1 MKTLKSRLK
10 TQFSYDVSG
19 LGVYVDEQSDE
30 IFTDL
35 IYGSGL
41 TSRINVMEEV
51 KGSKEIKLLN
61 VDFDLQLADSCT
73 LSDDGTVTFTDKAL
87 ATKRVGVQF
96 SLCNENLNDTWAQM
110 LLAIGANRQD
120 RDMPLEDVI
129 TAYVVKKARKK
140 NQDLMFKG
148 DTTSLD
154 DNLNIYDGFIKLF
167 MNDASIVVATRTG
180 ATITAAN
187 GFDNALSV
195 YNAIPGEVH
204 DNEIPVELITG
215 RTEARA
221 ILAQIW
227 DDKDYNALVDF
238 TDVNGEISFVLP
250 TTNVTVRSYPQLD
263 GRNQIFGVP
272 YMFMFFGTDLEAD
285 MDGFFARYLEDSEN
299 IRFGAKW
306 RSGIQWVYEQYFV
319 RLAIA
324 AS

>member
-1 MKTLKSRLK
+1 MTTLKAKLK
-10 TQFSYDVSG
+10 DKFSYDVTG
-19 LGVYVDEQSDE
+19 LGTYVDEQSE
-30 IFTDL
+30 MIFEDL

-61 VDFDLQLADSCT
+61 VDFDLQDASSCT

-120 RDMPLEDVI
+120 REMPMEDII
-129 TAYVVKKARKK
+129 TAYVIKKARKK
-140 NQDLMFKG
+140 NQDLMFNG
-148 DTTSLD
+148 DTASLD
-154 DNLNIYDGFIKLF
+154 ANLAFYDGFVKLW
-167 MNDASIVVATRTG
+167 MNDASIVKAARTG

-187 GFDNALSV
+187 GFDNAISV
-195 YNAIPGEVH
+195 YNAIPGVVH

-221 ILAQIW
+221 ILQQIW

-238 TDVNGEISFVLP
+238 SDVNGEISFVLP
-250 TTNVTVRSYPQLD
+250 TTNITVRSYPQLD
-263 GRNQIFGVP
+263 GRDQIFAVP
-272 YMFMFFGTDLEAD
+272 YQFMFFGTDLEND
-285 MDGFFARYLEDSEN
+285 MDGFFARYIESEEQL
-299 IRFGAKW
+299 RFGAKW
-306 RSGIQWVYEQYFV
+306 RSGVQWVFESYFV
-319 RLAIA
+319 RLNVG